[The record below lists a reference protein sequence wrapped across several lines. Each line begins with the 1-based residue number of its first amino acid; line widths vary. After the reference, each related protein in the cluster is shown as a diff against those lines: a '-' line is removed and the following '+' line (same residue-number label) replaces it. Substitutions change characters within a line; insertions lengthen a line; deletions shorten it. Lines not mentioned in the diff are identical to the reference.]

1 MSQFVARLQLALLD
15 RRTIQAIAWFII
27 AGASLYLGTVFWL
40 GWQDTMAAFAAL
52 GAHTLLIGILVA
64 SNSYLL
70 RFARWERTLQYMGD
84 SVPRFKH
91 LGIYLS
97 GIPLTATPGKVG
109 ETFRSAL
116 LFQHGVRIPHSLAA
130 FLIDRGTDVL
140 GMILLGALS
149 SIITGQHPSWVWLL
163 SFASILLGTRFFAY
177 LLSHPKAGAG
187 WNRLARYI
195 AWLPIKGGQATLEA
209 WANVW
214 TLPVASSFSLV
225 AMVAYGTHALIFS
238 WFCHTLNTGIS
249 IADCVLIFVQ
259 ATLFGAA
266 TMIPGGLGAMEAA
279 LAFQLIERGVSD
291 VNAISLAISTRLVTF
306 WFGVLTG
313 IVCLLI
319 LSAKD
324 LKSE

>member
-1 MSQFVARLQLALLD
+1 MSKFVAQLQLALLD
-15 RRTIQAIAWFII
+15 RRTIRTIVWFII
-27 AGASLYLGTVFWL
+27 TGASLYLGTVFWL

-64 SNSYLL
+64 SSSYLW
-70 RFARWERTLQYMGD
+70 RFARWERTLQYMGN

-91 LGIYLS
+91 LVIYLS

-130 FLIDRGTDVL
+130 FLVDRGTDVL
-140 GMILLGALS
+140 GMILLGTLA
-149 SIITGQHPSWVWLL
+149 SIIAEQHSFWIWLL
-163 SFASILLGTRFFAY
+163 SFSALLLGTRLFAY
-177 LLSHPKAGAG
+177 MQSHPIASAG
-187 WNRLARYI
+187 WNRLARYM
-195 AWLPIKGGQATLEA
+195 AWLPIKGGQATLAA
-209 WANVW
+209 WAHVW
-214 TLPVASSFSLV
+214 TLPIASSFSV
-225 AMVAYGTHALIFS
+225 IAMVAYGTHALIFA
-238 WFCHTLNTGIS
+238 WFCHILNTGIS
-249 IADCVLIFVQ
+249 IADCVLMFVQ

-279 LAFQLIERGVSD
+279 LAFQLIEHGVSD
-291 VNAISLAISTRLVTF
+291 VNAISLAISTRLLTL
-306 WFGVLTG
+306 WLGVLTG
-313 IVCLLI
+313 IVCLLF